1 MRPLHVFRWFIS
13 AAIVALSPVMVQ
25 TTAAQSMGKGHGGMR
40 VAPNFSNGRGFGHFD
55 HRDDFAFRHHGNDRF
70 FFRHYGDDH
79 FFFRHQNRFFFQQFA
94 WPVYS
99 YPYYDPFAYSYL
111 DYAPDYN
118 YQYLDD
124 SAAPVQPE
132 SFSLVDGNSPIVIVT
147 NKGNSRPMDSSSN
160 TGYVNSGYGSNY
172 AGGQQRKVMQDPNE
186 RIGPRTDPTMFVPPA
201 VPEPTQTAK
210 STQTTPPEQAGM
222 FGKLVL
228 VGWLQDAGKD
238 VIFVQNTETNRV
250 QKITSEPNKNNF
262 RIVEVHPNANP
273 KLFEAIISNGSEQ
286 ELVRCRF

>member
-1 MRPLHVFRWFIS
+1 MKLFHVFRWFMS
-13 AAIVALSPVMVQ
+13 AAIVAPLPA
-25 TTAAQSMGKGHGGMR
+25 TILTAAAQSMGGGHARMGM
-40 VAPNFSNGRGFGHFD
+40 APSFSGGRGFGHFD
-55 HRDDFAFRHHGNDRF
+55 HRHAFVFRHGGGDR
-70 FFRHYGDDH
+70 
-79 FFFRHQNRFFFQQFA
+79 FFFRHQNRFFFQPFV

-99 YPYYDPFAYSYL
+99 YPYYDPFAYSYS
-111 DYAPDYN
+111 DYGQDYD

-132 SFSLVDGNSPIVIVT
+132 SFNGGAENSPTVIVINIGT
-147 NKGNSRPMDSSSN
+147 SRSMDSSSN
-160 TGYVNSGYGSNY
+160 TGYVNSYSS
-172 AGGQQRKVMQDPNE
+172 AHTGGEQRIVLQDPNE
-186 RIGPRTDPTMFVPPA
+186 KIGLRTDPMMFVPSA
-201 VPEPTQTAK
+201 VPEA
-210 STQTTPPEQAGM
+210 TQTTKSTPTTPQAPAGM
-222 FGKLVL
+222 FGKFVL

>member
-1 MRPLHVFRWFIS
+1 MKPLHVFRWVMS
-13 AAIVALSPVMVQ
+13 AAIVALLPATVQ
-25 TTAAQSMGKGHGGMR
+25 ITAAQSMGGGHGGMR
-40 VAPNFSNGRGFGHFD
+40 MAPNFSSGRGFGHFD
-55 HRDDFAFRHHGNDRF
+55 RRHDFAFRHHGDDRF
-70 FFRHYGDDH
+70 FFSR
-79 FFFRHQNRFFFQQFA
+79 QNRFFFQQFA

-111 DYAPDYN
+111 ECAPDYN

-124 SAAPVQPE
+124 SAAPVQSE
-132 SFSLVDGNSPIVIVT
+132 SFSRVADNDPIVIVINT
-147 NKGNSRPMDSSSN
+147 GNSRPRDSSSN
-160 TGYVNSGYGSNY
+160 TGCVNSGYSSTH
-172 AGGQQRKVMQDPNE
+172 AGGEQRIVTQDPNKKV
-186 RIGPRTDPTMFVPPA
+186 GPRTDPTMLVPLA
-201 VPEPTQTAK
+201 GPEATQTAK
-210 STQTTPPEQAGM
+210 STQTTPQTQAGM

-250 QKITSEPNKNNF
+250 QEITSEPNKDNF

-286 ELVRCRF
+286 GLVRCRL